1 MDFAPETSRYSAQN
15 WRKLGELQLRID
27 FAAAP
32 CILLRFKLTRCSQ
45 LLRTFPSMGRTE
57 RQREIARRRKRKV
70 GLTKLREKFAACRNE
85 GEKAEILAKARRM
98 SPFVQFE

>member
-1 MDFAPETSRYSAQN
+1 MDLSTWLGRYSAQI

-45 LLRTFPSMGRTE
+45 LLRIFPSMGRTE

-70 GLTKLREKFAACRNE
+70 GLTKLRTKFAACRNE

-98 SPFVQFE
+98 SPFIQFE